1 MNQDKDISILKD
13 LGLKW
18 DLDTIFNKDT
28 LPQIGLYAI
37 EQSEES
43 SSHYCVGDT
52 HQQGSQPE
60 IKTTV
65 ALLQILLSMLL
76 TKKAKKQ
83 TKNNPPPKKNLFY
96 NGKWSK
102 HNKCIYFTKNKRKG
116 QPFQNIIEYLWI
128 SR

>member
-83 TKNNPPPKKNLFY
+83 TKNNPPPKKTFSIRA
-96 NGKWSK
+96 NGQNTINVSTSQRIKERGNHSK
-102 HNKCIYFTKNKRKG
+102 T
-116 QPFQNIIEYLWI
+116 
-128 SR
+128 